1 MYHRARFL
9 RLVALIVIGFVSV
22 ASAAAITGREVM
34 EEARDQDMGQTNH
47 ALIEM
52 RLIEEDGD
60 ESLRVIEQYGKELA
74 DGVSGSVM
82 IFHSPASVEG
92 TRFLTIT
99 HDAGADDQWIYLP
112 ALRRVR
118 RIASSE
124 RDSEFM
130 GTDFTYS
137 DLAGGDIDDSA
148 HQLLREESIDGEA
161 TYVVESTPTPD
172 SALTYSRLIQWV
184 SQEKWLPI
192 RVEFYDQDGELLK
205 INTMTRIELVQGRW
219 TVIANE
225 MRNVQSGHSTVI
237 LVQRWVY
244 DEQLPDSLFSTNFL
258 RTGRP

>member
-1 MYHRARFL
+1 MYHRTRFL
-9 RLVALIVIGFVSV
+9 RFIALFAAGCIAVT
-22 ASAAAITGREVM
+22 SAAAITGREVM

-52 RLIEEDGD
+52 RLIDEDGD

-92 TRFLTIT
+92 TRFLTIAK
-99 HDAGADDQWIYLP
+99 DDGADDQWIYLP

-118 RIASSE
+118 RIAASE

-137 DLAGGDIDDSA
+137 DLSGGDIEDA
-148 HQLLREESIDGEA
+148 TYRLLREESIDGEA
-161 TYVVESTPTPD
+161 TYVVEGIPTPD
-172 SALTYSRLIQWV
+172 SNSSYSRLIQWV
-184 SQEKWLPI
+184 SKEKWLPI
-192 RVEFYDQDGELLK
+192 RVEFYDDDGELLK
-205 INTMTRIELVQGRW
+205 INTMTRVELVQGRW

-225 MRNVQSGHSTVI
+225 MRNVQTGHSTII
-237 LVQRWVY
+237 LIQRWVY

-258 RTGRP
+258 RIGRP

>member
-1 MYHRARFL
+1 MYHRTRFFRFIAL
-9 RLVALIVIGFVSV
+9 LVAGFIAVT
-22 ASAAAITGREVM
+22 SAGAITGREVM

-52 RLIEEDGD
+52 RLIDEDGD

-74 DGVSGSVM
+74 DGISGSVM

-92 TRFLTIT
+92 TRFLTIAK
-99 HDAGADDQWIYLP
+99 DDGADDQWIYLP

-118 RIASSE
+118 RIAASE

-137 DLAGGDIDDSA
+137 DLSGGDIEDA
-148 HQLLREESIDGEA
+148 TYRLLREESIDGEA
-161 TYVVESTPTPD
+161 TYVVESIPTPD
-172 SALTYSRLIQWV
+172 SNLTYSRVIQWV
-184 SQEKWLPI
+184 SKEKWLPI
-192 RVEFYDQDGELLK
+192 RVEFYDDDGELLK
-205 INTMTRIELVQGRW
+205 INTMTRVELVQGRW

-225 MRNVQSGHSTVI
+225 MRNVQTGHSTII
-237 LVQRWVY
+237 LIQRWVY